1 MTRDGEAATLSGVG
15 GWAALVHGRYVVA
28 AVSQMD
34 LTGTARWRRTA
45 STALVRTGGV
55 AAVLAGVV
63 MGVHE
68 WWDDRVPGVQEGVVP
83 SSLHAT
89 WVGLMFIGFLGLSAL
104 HRPAF
109 GRFGRL
115 ASRLAVAGT
124 GCLFVLALNEAWGF
138 ARSQGAPPADPPLP
152 VLVVMFAVIGCY
164 VAGLMLFSVATIR
177 AGVLPRVPGIFLLVS
192 VLLKIFA
199 SGVLPGTLAL
209 MGVAFA
215 AMGVTALRAVGS
227 PAPSRHGRPGT
238 AEPRAKA

>member
-1 MTRDGEAATLSGVG
+1 M
-15 GWAALVHGRYVVA
+15 A
-28 AVSQMD
+28 AVSQVD
-34 LTGTARWRRTA
+34 LTGTARWKWTA
-45 STALVRTGGV
+45 SVALVRTGGV

-89 WVGLMFIGFLGLSAL
+89 WVGLMFVGFLGLSAL
-104 HRPAF
+104 QRPAF
-109 GRFGRL
+109 GRFGRV

-124 GCLFVLALNEAWGF
+124 GCLFVLALNETWNF
-138 ARSQGAPPADPPLP
+138 ARSHGAPQADPPLP
-152 VLVVMFAVIGCY
+152 VMVVLFVVIGCY
-164 VAGLMLFSVATIR
+164 VAGLMLFSIATIR
-177 AGVLPRVPGIFLLVS
+177 AGVLPRAAGIFLLVS

-215 AMGVTALRAVGS
+215 AMGLTALRAVGS
-227 PAPSRHGRPGT
+227 TGPSRQGEPGT
-238 AEPRAKA
+238 VEPRAKA